1 MNVSRYCAHSKI
13 INEDTAKYALI
24 KIWSAAVRDDSV
36 LITSF
41 QEGIQSSINNTH
53 YNSVAKT
60 LLVETVPE
68 MNINKSRYNLI

>member
-13 INEDTAKYALI
+13 INEGTAKYALI
-24 KIWSAAVRDDSV
+24 KIGSAAVRDDSV

-68 MNINKSRYNLI
+68 MNINKSKSN